1 MRVASA
7 GEALVDLIEVEA
19 ADGGRPTA
27 RPGGSPF
34 NVAVGLARL
43 GLDVSFA
50 GRLSTDAHG
59 RLLLDRLRLEGIDE
73 SLLQWG
79 AEPTAVAVVGRRG
92 DEAVYDFRWT
102 GTADRGFDPAVV
114 PDGSWARLDVLH
126 LGSAA
131 LGLEPVGS
139 RLADLMERLHGSV
152 FLSFDPNVRRDV
164 VDDWPTYLARVR
176 RAAGLADLVKA
187 SEADLQAIDPD
198 WRSPATPMRR
208 PGPTVVTR
216 GARGATLY
224 RAGRPPLDVPAPS
237 VDVVDTI
244 GAGDACMA
252 GLLFALGEREG
263 LDRGR
268 LDTLSDDDWG
278 EVLRVATTAGAMTC
292 ERVGADPPTVAELR
306 ARLSA

>member
-1 MRVASA
+1 MRAASA
-7 GEALVDLIEVEA
+7 GEALVDLIEVGVGDA
-19 ADGGRPTA
+19 TSSTA

-50 GRLSTDAHG
+50 GRLSTDAYG
-59 RLLLDRLRLEGIDE
+59 RLLRDRLRAEGIDD
-73 SLLQWG
+73 SLLQSG

-102 GTADRGFDPAVV
+102 GTADREFDAAAV
-114 PDGSWARLDVLH
+114 PDGSWAALDVLH
-126 LGSAA
+126 LGSVA
-131 LGLEPVGS
+131 LGLEPIGS
-139 RLADLMERLHGSV
+139 RLIDLMERLHGSV

-176 RAAGLADLVKA
+176 RAVGLADLVKA
-187 SEADLQAIDPD
+187 SEADLGDLDPAP
-198 WRSPATPMRR
+198 RGATPMGRS
-208 PGPTVVTR
+208 GPTVVTR

-224 RAGRPPLDVPAPS
+224 RAGRPPLDIPAPR
-237 VDVVDTI
+237 VKVVDTI

-252 GLLFALGEREG
+252 GLLFALGERGG

-268 LDTLSDDDWG
+268 LDTVPDDDWR

-292 ERVGADPPTVAELR
+292 ERLGADPPTVGALR

>member
-1 MRVASA
+1 VRVACA
-7 GEALVDLIEVEA
+7 GEALVDLIDVG
-19 ADGGRPTA
+19 ADSAGDPAA

-50 GRLSTDAHG
+50 GRLSTDPNG
-59 RLLLDRLRLEGIDE
+59 RLLLDRLRAEGIDE
-73 SLLQWG
+73 SLLQSG
-79 AEPTAVAVVGRRG
+79 AEPTAVAVVSRSG

-102 GTADRGFDPAVV
+102 GTADRGFDPAAV

-131 LGLEPVGS
+131 LGLEPIGG
-139 RLADLMERLHGSV
+139 RLIDLMERLHGSV

-176 RAAGLADLVKA
+176 RAVGLADLVKA
-187 SEADLQAIDPD
+187 SEADLDDLDPERR
-198 WRSPATPMRR
+198 WGSTPMGR

-216 GARGATLY
+216 GVRGATLY
-224 RAGRPPLDVPAPS
+224 RAERPALDVPAPR

-252 GLLFALGEREG
+252 GLLFALGERDG
-263 LDRGR
+263 LAPVR
-268 LDTLSDDDWG
+268 LEALSDDDWG
-278 EVLRVATTAGAMTC
+278 DVLRVATTAGAMTC
-292 ERVGADPPTVAELR
+292 ERLGADPPTVAELR